1 MVEKV
6 YKIISDSGIH
16 ARPATLLVNM
26 VTPYSSDVLI
36 EYKGKQIDLK
46 SILGVM
52 SLGIPEG
59 ETIKIIAQGVDEEQV
74 LANIDEMMKIEGLG
88 V

>member
-6 YKIISDSGIH
+6 YKIIIDSGIH

-36 EYKGKQIDLK
+36 EYKGKQVDL
-46 SILGVM
+46 
-52 SLGIPEG
+52 
-59 ETIKIIAQGVDEEQV
+59 
-74 LANIDEMMKIEGLG
+74 
-88 V
+88 

>member
-59 ETIKIIAQGVDEEQV
+59 ETIKIIAQGDDEEQV